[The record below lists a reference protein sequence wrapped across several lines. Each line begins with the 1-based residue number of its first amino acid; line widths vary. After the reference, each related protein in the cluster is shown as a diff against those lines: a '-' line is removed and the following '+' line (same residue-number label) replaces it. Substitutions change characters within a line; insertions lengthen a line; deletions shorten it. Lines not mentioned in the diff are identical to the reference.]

1 MKPGERAAA
10 WAYRGIWRTIVNWF
24 NIPEDPPTLPNA
36 HGEPA
41 DISNQ
46 LDAFKP
52 SPQFLKYLKLGFWIW
67 LVIIDAAIL
76 IPWGILTYFHPLIG
90 MILAPIAW
98 AIAVVPDILVYIGLH
113 LRYDTTWY
121 LLTDR
126 ALRIRSGIWVIKE
139 TTITYENIQ
148 NVTIHQGPF
157 QRFFGISNVV
167 VRTAGGGASHGG
179 KGPVTSHLGLI
190 EGIANAAAIRD
201 RIMDRVR
208 QSRTA
213 GLGDERAAA
222 IDASRQWSAEHVH
235 MLREIRDLVVGPA

>member
-10 WAYRGIWRTIVNWF
+10 WAYRGIWRIIVNWF
-24 NIPEDPPTLPNA
+24 NIPEEPPRLPGT
-36 HGEPA
+36 GERT
-41 DISNQ
+41 DTSNE

-52 SPQFLKYLKLGFWIW
+52 SLQFLKYMKLGFWIW
-67 LVIIDAAIL
+67 LFIIDAAIL
-76 IPWGILTYFHPLIG
+76 VPWSILTYYHPIIG
-90 MILAPIAW
+90 MILAPVAWGIA
-98 AIAVVPDILVYIGLH
+98 IVPDILVYIGLH

-148 NVTIHQGPF
+148 NVTVHQGPF

-167 VRTAGGGASHGG
+167 VRTAGGGASAGG
-179 KGPVTSHLGLI
+179 KGPVATHLGLI

-208 QSRTA
+208 QSRTT
-213 GLGDERAAA
+213 GLGDERVGTVDVA
-222 IDASRQWSAEHVH
+222 RRWTAEHVRV
-235 MLREIRDLVVGPA
+235 LREIRELVAGPV